1 MDIRVNVV
9 NQKLKIPTNL
19 KNFVAGTQE
28 FIRFVFNFIDDD
40 WDDLTTFA
48 QFTQGGVGY
57 NQLLDSDKSVYLPS
71 EIVDGVF
78 TLMLYGSGGTTI
90 ATTNYLTLKMEDNI
104 FIDDAQ
110 STGITRSLYD
120 QLVSIVKQSISTP
133 LSASTADKMTDTS
146 RIYVYTGDETGYNNG
161 YWYYYDG
168 SEWISGGVYN
178 AVTVQTDVSLSVA
191 GMPAD
196 SSMVGARLNN
206 NESYISTLESQ
217 IAELQEAMLN
227 ISIDADDL
235 GLEQDE
241 DTYYVYPTYKG
252 IRSENGIPL
261 ASSGGGG
268 GGGGDVISAILNVTN
283 TTGWLSKTIASGSD
297 CDISLVWSSTEDG
310 MPTGDGNIR
319 ISVNDV
325 VRTTYQISQGNVFVN
340 LAPYLAT
347 GTNKVKVRISDTY
360 DQGKT
365 ITFNITS
372 IALSITSTFD
382 SSTVYSGAI
391 SFPYTPV
398 GAVEKTVY
406 FILDGQTIGT
416 QTTQVS
422 NRQMSYTIPSQ
433 SHGAHSLRVY
443 FESTINNETVRS
455 NELYYEFLFV
465 DSLTTTP
472 IIASSF
478 NTKSMPQYSTIA
490 LPFLVYTPATLTS
503 KVTISVNGTVVST
516 QTVDR
521 TEQSFSYKANQYGT
535 LTFVISTGNVSKTIS
550 LTITE
555 SKIDVKAETEDL
567 ALYLSSQGR
576 SNAESTRNV
585 WTYGEGASQIAC
597 TLSGFNWTSDGW
609 QTDDDNATLL
619 RVSGNARVT
628 IPYKPFAQDF
638 RTTGKTIELEFA
650 TRNVLDYDATIL
662 SCMSGGRGLELTP
675 QKATLKSEQSEISV
689 QYKENE
695 HIRVTFVVEKRAENR
710 LVFVFINSIPSG
722 VIEYPTNDDF
732 SQISPVNIA
741 IGSNDATI
749 DLYCIRVYDNNLT
762 RHQVLDNWIA
772 DTTDGSEMLDRY
784 SRNNVYDA
792 YGNITIANLPSYIP
806 YFILNADELPQ
817 YKGDKKTITGTYT
830 DPMYPSKSFTFT
842 GCQINVQGT
851 SSAPYARK
859 NYDMQF
865 KNGFELA
872 SGHAN
877 QYALRTGAIPFNRFV
892 LKADVASSEGA
903 NNVELVRLYN
913 DACPYKTPEMVEDS
927 RVRWGI
933 DGFPI
938 VVFWNDTA
946 TGTVKFLGKYNFNL
960 PKRAPAPYGY
970 SEDGT
975 MESWEFQNNRDALML
990 FQSDYFNMEMR
1001 TDPDTGETKEAWRFD
1016 YEARFPSD
1024 EWTDISILQEFQT
1037 FVYSTWRQN
1046 APNTAL
1052 PASVTYG
1059 GVTYTTDNAD
1069 YRLAKFKN
1077 EFPTYAELD
1086 SFIFYYIFTEQFLM
1100 VDSRAKNLF
1109 IGFNGSPVTVSGRKA
1124 TRKATAQPYDM
1135 DTAIGTNNEGSL
1147 VNSYNVED
1155 ADYGGVYTGEGS
1167 VLWENVHDAFN
1178 TEIVQMYQSLRSQG
1192 ILSFDTVETRFEEH
1206 QSIWS
1211 EAIWLEDS
1219 WFKYIDP
1226 LINPDAGKQPTS
1238 MYLPMMQG
1246 SKEQQRKWWLS
1257 NRFRYQDS
1265 RWHCGDALLSPIQ
1278 LRAYSK
1284 GNITVTPYFDIY
1296 ATVRYG
1302 TPIVTQR
1309 STHGQATTLVCPPEV
1324 TTFYDTEIYIYSAQ
1338 QIASVGD
1345 LSPLK
1350 VGLADFSGAINLQEV
1365 KLGDSSSSY
1374 NNDWLYQL
1382 SFGSNRLLKKIDV
1395 RNCAGLGNTNI
1406 EGHTQTTVDISGC
1419 EVIEEV
1425 YFDGTNIK
1433 GLTLPNGGVLKV
1445 ISLPSTITG
1454 LVVQNQSQLTTFS
1467 VTNNDYSNIETLR
1480 IENCSS
1486 VIPVMD
1492 ILDDIKQGS
1501 RVRIIGFTTTANGA
1515 SDAAKKTD
1523 IEEFYAYLDTMRGLD
1538 EYGNNVATAQVQGII
1553 TGIDTLTGAWLAQM
1567 KAKYPYI
1574 DITYNHITSNLFYYN
1589 GETLYYTESITDGA
1603 NGVYTGTPTKANSS
1617 DGHYSYTFAGWSKDD
1632 DNTVDADART
1642 NVTADRNVYACY
1654 TANVRKYT
1662 ITWRNNGTTI
1672 RTDTDVEW
1680 GTKPVWGQA
1689 MPSSGGQTATGWDYD
1704 LNVGITGNTT
1714 INAKYVPQYTAT
1726 FVLAAVDSPTG
1737 SQYTLAS
1744 PKFDEGSTPVYSGS
1758 TPTTAQ
1764 GDSTEFTFTGWSPAL
1779 APIYANTTYVAQF
1792 QDNRA
1797 ATIQYLSRNI
1807 AEYESNSNTTF
1818 AEYGLGYATK
1828 LTSAKAPAT
1837 LVDGYAFAN
1846 DTNLEVVD
1854 LSATSGTVTIAN
1866 NAFGGCTNLQ
1876 HVIIRSSTMATLSST
1891 GAFTGTPIALGEGAV
1906 YVPTSLVATYKANTN
1921 WSNYYIA
1928 DIADYPLS
1936 DFSTVTDSW
1945 STIIANNNYAT
1956 AYTVGDT
1963 KLVDLGT
1970 FGKHYFELVAMD
1982 EDTKVSGGK
1991 ARMTW
1996 LNKNLLTTH
2005 VMNSNGTTTGGYD
2018 ASDMKSWLT
2027 SDVLPQL
2034 QSEIRNAI
2042 VPVTK
2047 ISGTYKNNAVVVNGQ
2062 STTESLWIPSEYEI
2076 FGTTTY
2082 ENTGAQYS
2090 KFDTAAKR
2098 IKYNLATGSAGVW
2111 WLRSAYSGTLFR
2123 YVDYN
2128 GSAVYYNASYTNGV
2142 VLGFCI

>member
-1 MDIRVNVV
+1 MDKLKYIRVQNSDGSYTSNIPIAADAKNVSMNNGSDIQTV
-9 NQKLKIPTNL
+9 IGTINVTSDGNIAENLRNIKTQIRNLSDTKANLSDIGSPT
-19 KNFVAGTQE
+19 A
-28 FIRFVFNFIDDD
+28 
-40 WDDLTTFA
+40 
-48 QFTQGGVGY
+48 
-57 NQLLDSDKSVYLPS
+57 SS
-71 EIVDGVF
+71 
-78 TLMLYGSGGTTI
+78 TI
-90 ATTNYLTLKMEDNI
+90 A
-104 FIDDAQ
+104 
-110 STGITRSLYD
+110 G
-120 QLVSIVKQSISTP
+120 
-133 LSASTADKMTDTS
+133 MTD
-146 RIYVYTGDETGYNNG
+146 RNKIYIYTGHEQGYING
-161 YWYYYDG
+161 NWYYHDG
-168 SEWISGGVYN
+168 TSWVSGGVYN
-178 AVTVQTDVSLSVA
+178 STALQTDKTLSVTDMAADA
-191 GMPAD
+191 GAVGEQLMQIK
-196 SSMVGARLNN
+196 SSMD
-206 NESYISTLESQ
+206 
-217 IAELQEAMLN
+217 N
-227 ISIDADDL
+227 ISIDVDDL
-235 GLEQDE
+235 GLYQDS
-241 DTYYVYPTYKG
+241 DTGYVYLTYRG
-252 IRSENGIPL
+252 VASQNGIPL
-261 ASSGGGG
+261 APAGGGG
-268 GGGGDVISAILNVTN
+268 GGGGDINNAILSVSN
-283 TTGWLSKTIASGSD
+283 TSGWLSKTIAQGAE
-297 CDISLVWSSTEDG
+297 CAISFSWSSLENG
-310 MPTGDGNIR
+310 ISTGNGSARITVNNIVR
-319 ISVNDV
+319 NVIEIRQGDV
-325 VRTTYQISQGNVFVN
+325 TIDI
-340 LAPYLAT
+340 APYLNVGSNT
-347 GTNKVKVRISDTY
+347 VKIRVSDIY
-360 DQGKT
+360 DNGQT
-365 ITFNITS
+365 ITFNIVVANFS
-372 IALSITSTFD
+372 ISSTFV
-382 SSTVYSGAI
+382 TTTPFTEEI
-391 SFPYTPV
+391 TFPFIPV
-398 GAVEKTVY
+398 GEAAKTVY
-406 FILDGQTIGT
+406 FILDNVQIGT
-416 QTTQVS
+416 IQTTAS
-422 NRQMSYTIPSQ
+422 NRQLSYKIPAQ
-433 SHGAHSLRVY
+433 SHGSHTLKCY
-443 FESTINNETVRS
+443 FEVTLGQETIRS
-455 NELYYEFLFV
+455 NQLYFEFMFIQ
-465 DSLTTTP
+465 DGNNTP
-472 IIASSF
+472 IITSSF
-478 NTKSMPQYSTIA
+478 NTESMPQYSTIA

-503 KVTISVNGTVVST
+503 NVTISANGTVVST

-555 SKIDVKAETEDL
+555 SEIDVKAETEDL

-597 TLSGFNWTSDGW
+597 TLSGFNWVSDGW

-749 DLYCIRVYDNNLT
+749 DLYCIRVYDNDLT

-772 DTTDGSEMLDRY
+772 DTIDGAEMLDRY

-792 YGNITIANLPSYIP
+792 YGNITIASLPNYIP

-817 YKGDKKTITGTYT
+817 YKGDKKTISGTYT
-830 DPMYPSKSFTFT
+830 DPMFPSKSFNFS

-865 KNGFELA
+865 KQGFELS
-872 SGHAN
+872 SGHAD

-913 DACPYKTPEMVEDS
+913 DACPYKTPEMVADP

-970 SEDGT
+970 ADDET

-1024 EWTDISILQEFQT
+1024 EWTDINILQEFQT

-1046 APNTAL
+1046 ATGDAL
-1052 PASVTYG
+1052 ASSVTYD
-1059 GVTYTTDNAD
+1059 GVTYTNDTAE

-1167 VLWENVHDAFN
+1167 VLWENVRDAFN

-1206 QSIWS
+1206 QSIWP

-1395 RNCAGLGNTNI
+1395 RNCAGLGDTTI
-1406 EGHTQTTVDISGC
+1406 EGHTQTSVDISGC

-1425 YFDGTNIK
+1425 YFDGTK
-1433 GLTLPNGGVLKV
+1433 VKSVTLPNGGILRVLQ
-1445 ISLPSTITG
+1445 LPNTITS
-1454 LVVQNQSQLTTFS
+1454 LVVRNQSQLETFS

-1501 RVRIIGFTTTANGA
+1501 RVRIIGFTTTATG
-1515 SDAAKKTD
+1515 STDAEKMQS
-1523 IEEFYAYLDTMRGLD
+1523 IEDFYDYLDTMRGLD
-1538 EYGNNVATAQVQGII
+1538 EQGGNMDTAQVQGTI
-1553 TGIDTLTGAWLAQM
+1553 TGIDSLTGTWLAQM
-1567 KAKYPYI
+1567 KARYPYI
-1574 DITYNHITSNLFYYN
+1574 DITYNHVTSYLYYYN
-1589 GETLYYTESITDGA
+1589 GETLYHTETIRDGA
-1603 NGVYTGTPTKANSS
+1603 DGVYTGTPTKSS
-1617 DGHYSYTFAGWSKDD
+1617 TAQYTYTFAGWSRDD
-1632 DNTVDADART
+1632 DNTVDSDART
-1642 NVTADRNVYACY
+1642 NVVADRNVYACY
-1654 TANVRKYT
+1654 TQAVRTYT
-1662 ITWRNNGTTI
+1662 VRFYNGSTLLE
-1672 RTDTDVEW
+1672 TDT
-1680 GTKPVWGQA
+1680 GIPY
-1689 MPSSGGQTATGWDYD
+1689 GGSTTYD
-1704 LNVGITGNTT
+1704 
-1714 INAKYVPQYTAT
+1714 
-1726 FVLAAVDSPTG
+1726 
-1737 SQYTLAS
+1737 
-1744 PKFDEGSTPVYSGS
+1744 GSTPVDPSGQS
-1758 TPTTAQ
+1758 LPFKSWQPAPTNIQ
-1764 GDSTEFTFTGWSPAL
+1764 GDTSC
-1779 APIYANTTYVAQF
+1779 YAQF
-1792 QDNRA
+1792 ESPVVVEEIADSWDTIIANIDNG
-1797 ATIQYLSRNI
+1797 T
-1807 AEYESNSNTTF
+1807 
-1818 AEYGLGYATK
+1818 YATK
-1828 LTSAKAPAT
+1828 YKVGNYKPLDLGTEGTINMQIVAIDADELADGSYAPLTFIGMELLATTHRMNPGNSSGAIGTGGNGGWENCDMRSYLTSTILPLITTA
-1837 LVDGYAFAN
+1837 
-1846 DTNLEVVD
+1846 
-1854 LSATSGTVTIAN
+1854 SATVASR
-1866 NAFGGCTNLQ
+1866 LQ
-1876 HVIIRSSTMATLSST
+1876 RVKK
-1891 GAFTGTPIALGEGAV
+1891 V
-1906 YVPTSLVATYKANTN
+1906 Q
-1921 WSNYYIA
+1921 
-1928 DIADYPLS
+1928 
-1936 DFSTVTDSW
+1936 STVTD
-1945 STIIANNNYAT
+1945 
-1956 AYTVGDT
+1956 
-1963 KLVDLGT
+1963 GT
-1970 FGKHYFELVAMD
+1970 MITDGQ
-1982 EDTKVSGGK
+1982 
-1991 ARMTW
+1991 
-1996 LNKNLLTTH
+1996 
-2005 VMNSNGTTTGGYD
+2005 TTTD
-2018 ASDMKSWLT
+2018 
-2027 SDVLPQL
+2027 DV
-2034 QSEIRNAI
+2034 
-2042 VPVTK
+2042 
-2047 ISGTYKNNAVVVNGQ
+2047 
-2062 STTESLWIPSEYEI
+2062 WIPSNHEI
-2076 FGTTTY
+2076 FGTTSY
-2082 ENTGAQYS
+2082 ETTGPVYTTIYNNA
-2090 KFDTAAKR
+2090 TAR
-2098 IKYNLATGSAGVW
+2098 TKYRSGSAYYW
-2111 WLRSAYSGTLFR
+2111 WLRSAYSTTYFR
-2123 YVDYN
+2123 YVDNN
-2128 GSAVYYNASYTNGV
+2128 GIGKNSSAPGTYGV
-2142 VLGFCI
+2142 ALGFCLGLEPETITDSWSTILANTNPSASYSVGDTKMIDLGTEGKHLMEIVAFNTDDKADGTGKAKITWISKDLLNTLQKMNNSKTSSGDWEGSNLRSYLRSTIKPLIPSEVRSAIVEVTKGQHGTNGMVTNTDDVWIPSAYEISGSNYFENSGTSYSQAYPVGNAGNTKRIRNKGWWTRSVGLANQFYAVGSLGTLGATNPTDANGIALGFCTD